1 MSVTITG
8 AGGSNPPSPLTGYL
22 APSAVPFTDIT
33 ITDAN
38 TSDLVTITATTITQ
52 SGTNAATFS
61 VNGADPV
68 TTITMTVAQFDAYN
82 ANSQLVFDPGLGS
95 RGGKLTF
102 TVVSATSTVSV
113 PETIS
118 CFVAGTMIACPDGE
132 RAVET
137 LVAGDLVLTAN
148 GEAKPV
154 RFLGVRCVDLVASP
168 ENSPVRIPAGALA
181 DGVPSRDLRVSP
193 EHAIMA
199 QGVLVPAGSL
209 IGGAIDQETMTEV
222 NYYHIQLDDHDVVI
236 ANGAPC
242 ETLLETD
249 DHSSFDNADEG
260 VVSIAYLNPCLPRM
274 TQGPVVDSIRA
285 AIDARLAVTA

>member
-8 AGGSNPPSPLTGYL
+8 AGGSNPPTALTGYL

-33 ITDAN
+33 INDAN
-38 TSDLVTITATTITQ
+38 SNDMVTITATTIR
-52 SGTNAATFS
+52 GTGPIATFS
-61 VNGADPV
+61 VNGATPV
-68 TTITMTVAQFDAYN
+68 TTITMTVSQFDSYN
-82 ANSQLVFDPGLGS
+82 QAAQLVFDPGLNS
-95 RGGKLTF
+95 AGGRLTF
-102 TVVSATSTVSV
+102 SVASQSGTVSSF
-113 PETIS
+113 ETIS
-118 CFVAGTMIACPDGE
+118 CFVTGTMIACPDGE

-154 RFLGVRCVDLVASP
+154 RFLGVRRVDLVATPEYSP
-168 ENSPVRIPAGALA
+168 ICIPAGALA
-181 DGVPSRDLRVSP
+181 DGVPSRDLRISP

-199 QGVLVPAGSL
+199 QGVLVPAASL
-209 IGGAIDQETMTEV
+209 IGGAIVQETMDEV
-222 NYYHIQLDDHDVVI
+222 NYYHIQLDEHDVVI

-260 VVSIAYLNPCLPRM
+260 VVSIAYLSPCMPRV

>member
-8 AGGSNPPSPLTGYL
+8 AGGSNPPSALTGYT

-33 ITDAN
+33 ITDPN
-38 TSDLVTITATTITQ
+38 SSDMLTITATTNGAGA
-52 SGTNAATFS
+52 SPATFS
-61 VNGADPV
+61 VNGGAPV
-68 TTITMTVAQFDAYN
+68 TTITMTVAQFVAYN
-82 ANSQLVFDPGLGS
+82 QASELVFNPGLNSTLGHLIFAVAAQS
-95 RGGKLTF
+95 G
-102 TVVSATSTVSV
+102 TVSV
-113 PETIS
+113 AEKIS
-118 CFVAGTMIACPDGE
+118 CFVTGTMIACPDGE

-154 RFLGVRCVDLVASP
+154 RFLGVRRVDLVATPEYSP
-168 ENSPVRIPAGALA
+168 ICIPAGALA
-181 DGVPSRDLRVSP
+181 DGVPSRDLRISP

-209 IGGAIDQETMTEV
+209 IGGAIVQETMDEV
-222 NYYHIQLDDHDVVI
+222 NYYHIQLDEHDVVI
-236 ANGAPC
+236 ANGTPC

-260 VVSIAYLNPCLPRM
+260 VVSIAYLSPCMPRV

>member
-1 MSVTITG
+1 MSVTINGT
-8 AGGSNPPSPLTGYL
+8 AGRISGVL
-22 APSAVPFTDIT
+22 APTTVPFTSVS
-33 ITDAN
+33 ITDPN
-38 TSDLVTITATTITQ
+38 PNDLVTIAVTIGTATIGDPNVNGGTPATTI
-52 SGTNAATFS
+52 S
-61 VNGADPV
+61 
-68 TTITMTVAQFDAYN
+68 MTVAQFNADAAAGNITYI
-82 ANSQLVFDPGLGS
+82 PTTGS
-95 RGGKLTF
+95 GVVTI
-102 TVVSATSTVSV
+102 TVNPTSG
-113 PETIS
+113 PIS
-118 CFVAGTMIACPDGE
+118 KTEQIACFVTGTMIACPDGE

-148 GEAKPV
+148 GETKLV
-154 RFLGVRCVDLVASP
+154 RFLGVRRVDLLETP
-168 ENSPVRIPAGALA
+168 EYSPVRIPAGALA

-209 IGGAIDQETMTEV
+209 IGGAIMQDTMTEV
-222 NYYHIQLDDHDVVI
+222 NYYHIQLDEHDVVI

-242 ETLLETD
+242 ETLLDTD

-260 VVSIAYLNPCLPRM
+260 VVSSAYLSPCLPRV

>member
-8 AGGSNPPSPLTGYL
+8 AGGSNPPTTLTGYT

-33 ITDAN
+33 INDAN
-38 TSDLVTITATTITQ
+38 TSDLVTITATTV
-52 SGTNAATFS
+52 GAGANAATYS
-61 VNGADPV
+61 VDGADPV

-82 ANSQLVFDPGLGS
+82 ALGQLVFNPGLNSTKGYLQFS
-95 RGGKLTF
+95 VAASGG
-102 TVVSATSTVSV
+102 TVVST
-113 PETIS
+113 EQIK
-118 CFVAGTMIACPDGE
+118 CFIAGTMIACPDCE
-132 RAVET
+132 RAIET

-154 RFLGVRCVDLVASP
+154 RFLGVSHVDLVASR

-181 DGVPSRDLRVSP
+181 DGMPSRDLLLSP

-199 QGVLVPAGSL
+199 QGVLVPASSL
-209 IGGAIDQETMTEV
+209 IGGAVVQETMDEV
-222 NYYHIQLDDHDVVI
+222 TYYHIQLDEHDLVI
-236 ANGAPC
+236 ANGMPC
-242 ETLLETD
+242 ETLLDTD
-249 DHSSFDNADEG
+249 DHSSFDNAAEG